1 MAAYP
6 YLLLRSHNY
15 LSQHLSHV
23 EVLHY
28 KAYIYFHLVASR
40 ACSDISTEK
49 FSLLLEIYDTI
60 QGA

>member
-28 KAYIYFHLVASR
+28 KAYIYFSPCRISSMLWHLNWKV
-40 ACSDISTEK
+40 
-49 FSLLLEIYDTI
+49 
-60 QGA
+60 